1 MNVKPFLTIAQKF
14 VADNSPGILTGLAV
28 AGTVTTAVLAG
39 KAGYSAAMME
49 IPLKETK
56 HYAEDGQELASSY
69 DPIQGF
75 EIVKLVWKEFIPAAI
90 VGAATVTCV
99 IGANH
104 INSRRAAAIAAAFKL
119 SEELA
124 NEYKE
129 RVVKTLGAQKE
140 EKMRAELAKDQMLR
154 SPGAETV
161 IIVGSEVLIHDALS
175 GRFFKNEWS
184 KIERAVN
191 EINHQINNYYHA
203 SLTEFYEKIGLT
215 GTVFSDEVGWNS
227 DELLDIKPAAVLLD
241 DGRPAIS
248 IAFRTTPIRGYDR
261 CH

>member
-1 MNVKPFLTIAQKF
+1 MNLTPFVKTMQKF
-14 VADNSPGILTGLAV
+14 LIDNSPGILTGFAV

-49 IPLKETK
+49 VPLKETT
-56 HYAEDGQELASSY
+56 HYAEDGTELSVSY
-69 DPIQGF
+69 DSLQGF

-104 INSRRAAAIAAAFKL
+104 INSRRAAAIVAAFKL

-129 RVVKTLGAQKE
+129 KVVKTLGAQKE
-140 EKMRAELAKDQMLR
+140 EKMRADLAKERMDR
-154 SPGAETV
+154 VGGSET
-161 IIVGSEVLIHDALS
+161 IIIMGSEVLFYDQLT
-175 GRFFKNEWS
+175 GRFFKNEMT
-184 KIERAVN
+184 KVERAEN
-191 EINHQINNYYHA
+191 EINYQINNYYHA
-203 SLTEFYEKIGLT
+203 SLTDFYEKIGLSAT
-215 GTVFSDEVGWNS
+215 PFSDEVGWNS
-227 DELLDIKPAAVLLD
+227 DELLKVEYTATLQDNKPAIA
-241 DGRPAIS
+241 

-261 CH
+261 CS

>member
-1 MNVKPFLTIAQKF
+1 MRITPILKTAQKF
-14 VADNSPGILTGLAV
+14 AADNSPAILTGLAV

-39 KAGYSAAMME
+39 KAGYAAAMTE
-49 IPLKETK
+49 VSEPRLEVNPDDETDIK
-56 HYAEDGQELASSY
+56 IV
-69 DPIQGF
+69 PISTV
-75 EIVKLVWKEFIPAAI
+75 EKVKLVWKEFIPAAI
-90 VGAATVTCV
+90 VGTATVTCIIAANR
-99 IGANH
+99 IGTK
-104 INSRRAAAIAAAFKL
+104 RAAAIAAAFKL

-124 NEYKE
+124 EEYK
-129 RVVKTLGAQKE
+129 RKVVDTLGAQKE

-154 SPGAETV
+154 TPGAETV

-184 KIERAVN
+184 KIEKAVN
-191 EINHQINNYYHA
+191 EINYQINNFYHA
-203 SLTEFYEKIGLT
+203 SLTEFYEKIGLS

-227 DELLDIKPAAVLLD
+227 DELLDIKPTAVMLE

-248 IAFRTTPIRGYDR
+248 IQFRTVPIRGYDR